1 MATISGSTILTIAD
15 AAGVAISSTFTVQP
29 QITGNLQCR
38 CLVYPTTTFAPIV
51 YTHNPTKTVN
61 FDVSPVDK
69 RPEVNHFPTI
79 TDNRFTVWPG
89 YAKDASV
96 SEIWQ
101 GSDAEA
107 SMDLG
112 FFRQLV
118 NYYQN
123 PPVSGFIVWQ
133 PKDRTAVTYNIL
145 IESLTAGGTDITYN
159 YIASLNLY
167 MLGEV
172 RLKFRIISEV

>member
-1 MATISGSTILTIAD
+1 MATITGSTILTIAD
-15 AAGVAISSTFTVQP
+15 AAGVAVESTFTVQP
-29 QITGNLQCR
+29 QIAGNLQCR

-51 YTHNPTKTVN
+51 YSHNPTNTVN

-69 RPEVNHFPTI
+69 LPEVNAFPTI
-79 TDNRFTVWPG
+79 MDNRFTGWPG
-89 YAKDASV
+89 YSKDASV
-96 SEIWQ
+96 SEVWQ
-101 GSDAEA
+101 GSDALA

-123 PPVSGFIVWQ
+123 PPASGFIVWQ
-133 PKDRTAVTYNIL
+133 PKDRTKVRYNVS
-145 IESLTAGGTDITYN
+145 IETLTAAGSEITYN

-172 RLKFRIISEV
+172 RLQFRIISEV

>member
-1 MATISGSTILTIAD
+1 MATISGSTVLTIAD
-15 AAGVAISSTFTVQP
+15 AAGVEVTDSFVIQP

-38 CLVYPTTTFAPIV
+38 CLVYPNSSLADIK
-51 YTHNPTKTVN
+51 YTHNPTTTVN

-69 RPEVNHFPTI
+69 RPVAIGLPTI
-79 TDNRFTVWPG
+79 TDNRITAWPG
-89 YAKDASV
+89 YAKDASIQ
-96 SEIWQ
+96 EIWAGG
-101 GSDAEA
+101 GSQA

-123 PPVSGFIVWQ
+123 PPASGFIVWQ
-133 PKDRTAVTYNIL
+133 PKDRTTVTYNI
-145 IESLTAGGTDITYN
+145 IIQSLTAGGADIEYDYLAT
-159 YIASLNLY
+159 LNLY

-172 RLKFRIISEV
+172 RLTFKILSEV

>member
-1 MATISGSTILTIAD
+1 MATISGSTILTIGD
-15 AAGVAISSTFTVQP
+15 AAGVEVTASFVIQP

-38 CLVYPTTTFAPIV
+38 CLVYPNSSLALIK
-51 YTHNPTKTVN
+51 YTHNPTTTVN

-69 RPEVNHFPTI
+69 RPVAVSLPTI
-79 TDNRFTVWPG
+79 TDNRITAWPG
-89 YAKDASV
+89 YPKDASIT
-96 SEIWQ
+96 EIWVGGGAQ
-101 GSDAEA
+101 A

-123 PPVSGFIVWQ
+123 PPASGFIVWQ
-133 PKDRTAVTYNIL
+133 PKDRTTVTYNII
-145 IESLTAGGTDITYN
+145 IESLTAGGSDLSYD
-159 YIASLNLY
+159 YIATLNLF

-172 RLKFRIISEV
+172 RFTFKILSEV

>member
-15 AAGVAISSTFTVQP
+15 AAGVEVTDSFVIQP

-38 CLVYPTTTFAPIV
+38 CLVYPNTSLADIK
-51 YTHNPTKTVN
+51 YTHNPTTTVN

-69 RPEVNHFPTI
+69 RPVAVGLPTI
-79 TDNRFTVWPG
+79 TDNRITAWPG
-89 YAKDASV
+89 YSKDASIT
-96 SEIWQ
+96 EIWSGG
-101 GSDAEA
+101 GSTA

-123 PPVSGFIVWQ
+123 PPASGFIVWQ
-133 PKDRTAVTYNIL
+133 PKDRTTVTYNII
-145 IESLTAGGTDITYN
+145 IESLTAGGQE
-159 YIASLNLY
+159 IAYDYLATLNLY

-172 RLKFRIISEV
+172 QLQFKILSEV